1 MICKFKYFDLI
12 EKIMINF
19 RIDKNQ
25 SLINYLN
32 MLKIGINLHKMLIR
46 YFLVPIE
53 QSVIIEVKIML
64 IDSVYIDM
72 KETMSNLTDTI
83 NRLISLGIIGIDD
96 NRIVFTKRYI
106 EHLNSICHMLKHA
119 SSIYDNPYA
128 LLVDGNAYAL
138 ASWIGSIRESE
149 FIELLNAIIHVWGE
163 ALYG

>member
-1 MICKFKYFDLI
+1 MICKFKYFDPI

-25 SLINYLN
+25 SFMNHLN
-32 MLKIGINLHKMLIR
+32 MLKIRTNLHRMLTR
-46 YFLVPIE
+46 CFLVLKQ
-53 QSVIIEVKIML
+53 QSIIIEAKIML
-64 IDSVYIDM
+64 IDSTYIDM

-83 NRLISLGIIGIDD
+83 NRLINLGIIGIDD

-119 SSIYDNPYA
+119 SSMYDNPYA

-138 ASWIGSIRESE
+138 ASWIGSIRENE
-149 FIELLNAIIHVWGE
+149 FIELLNAIINVWGE
-163 ALYG
+163 TLHG